1 MSGNY
6 RAKVNILETCKQRL
20 SKVYLQCILQ
30 YITASSGQHIYTV
43 AIDHLNRVGKALR
56 EDLVGE
62 TRSLSSETQHI
73 IMMVLNQH
81 SAGT

>member
-1 MSGNY
+1 MYIAVYN
-6 RAKVNILETCKQRL
+6 CKIR
-20 SKVYLQCILQ
+20 
-30 YITASSGQHIYTV
+30 ASSGQHIYAV
-43 AIDHLNRVGKALR
+43 ATDHLKRVGKALR

-62 TRSLSSETQHI
+62 TRSLSGETEHI